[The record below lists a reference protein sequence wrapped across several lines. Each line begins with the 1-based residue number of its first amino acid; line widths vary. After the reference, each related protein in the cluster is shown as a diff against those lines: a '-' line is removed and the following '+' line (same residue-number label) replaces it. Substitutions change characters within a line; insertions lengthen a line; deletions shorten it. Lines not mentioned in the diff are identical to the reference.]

1 MSLKNIHFILVRPQ
15 MGENIGSVARAIKN
29 FNIKYLRIVNPRCTW
44 PNNKA
49 LATSVGAK
57 DILKSAKIYDSVE
70 ESIGD
75 LDIIFAS
82 SSRIRKVNKKII
94 TVSNMKF
101 KIKKGRKIGILFGP
115 EASGLSNDEIN
126 CADFLVKIPSNKKFS
141 SLNLS
146 HSAIIFCFELFK
158 LFKKNKERF
167 YSRYKS
173 SLATKSEVNK
183 FLSFIIKNLDKK
195 GFLQPDHK
203 RNSMIRNIN
212 NIFHRIN
219 LSEQEIRI
227 LLGIFSTLNE
237 INKKTWIDKRFSLFI
252 NHGYKIWQKE

>member
-1 MSLKNIHFILVRPQ
+1 MSLNNIYFILVRPQ

-29 FNIKYLRIVNPRCTW
+29 FNIKYLRIVNPQCNW
-44 PNNKA
+44 PNQRA

-57 DILKSAKIYDSVE
+57 DILKSAKIYNSIE
-70 ESIGD
+70 KSIGD

-94 TVSNMKF
+94 SVSDLKT
-101 KIKKGRKIGILFGP
+101 KIKNEKKIGILFGP
-115 EASGLSNDEIN
+115 EASGLSNDEIS

-146 HSAIIFCFELFK
+146 HSAIIFSFEIFKCFIR
-158 LFKKNKERF
+158 KKVE
-167 YSRYKS
+167 YKS
-173 SLATKSEVNK
+173 GYKSTIAKKSEVNK
-183 FLSFIIKNLDKK
+183 FLNFIINGLDKK

-203 RNSMIRNIN
+203 RQSMIRNIN
-212 NIFHRIN
+212 NIFHRLN

-237 INKKTWIDKRFSLFI
+237 FNKKS
-252 NHGYKIWQKE
+252 